1 MATHK
6 ISVNLNGTVREA
18 EVESRLLLVHL
29 IREVFRLTGTHVGC
43 DTSHCGACTVRLDGQ
58 PVKSCTVLA
67 VQADGRSVM
76 TVESLEQGGKLHPI
90 QEAFTEK
97 HALQCGFC
105 TPGMLMTCSALLDEK
120 RKLSDE
126 DIRRA
131 ISGNLCR
138 CTGYL
143 NIVKAVQHAAERMS
157 AS

>member
-1 MATHK
+1 MKHR
-6 ISVNLNGTVREA
+6 ISLTVNGAAREA

-29 IREVFRLTGTHVGC
+29 IREVFRLTGTHIGC
-43 DTSHCGACTVRLDGQ
+43 DTSHCGACTVILDGQ

-67 VQADGRSVM
+67 VQADGATVQ
-76 TVESLEQGGKLHPI
+76 TVEGLEQGGKLHPI

-105 TPGMLMTCSALLDEK
+105 TPGMLMSCSALLEQN
-120 RKLSDE
+120 RRPSE
-126 DIRRA
+126 QQIREA
-131 ISGNLCR
+131 IAGNLCR

-157 AS
+157 

>member
-1 MATHK
+1 MAKHK
-6 ISVNLNGTVREA
+6 ISVTVNGVAREA

-43 DTSHCGACTVRLDGQ
+43 DTSHCGVCTVQLDGQ
-58 PVKSCTVLA
+58 PVKSCTLLA
-67 VQADGRSVM
+67 VQADGCSVK
-76 TVESLEQGGKLHPI
+76 TVEGLEQGGKLHPM

-105 TPGMLMTCSALLDEK
+105 TPGMLMTTSALLERNK
-120 RKLSDE
+120 NPSELE
-126 DIRRA
+126 IRQA

-143 NIVKAVQHAAERMS
+143 NIVKAVQHAAEKMQ
-157 AS
+157 

>member
-1 MATHK
+1 MKHR
-6 ISVNLNGTVREA
+6 ISVTVNGAAREA

-29 IREVFRLTGTHVGC
+29 IREVFRLTGTHIGC
-43 DTSHCGACTVRLDGQ
+43 DTSHCGVCTVLLDGQ

-67 VQADGRSVM
+67 VQADGCSVS
-76 TVESLEQGGKLHPI
+76 TVEGLEQGGKLHPV

-97 HALQCGFC
+97 HALQCGYC
-105 TPGMLMTCSALLDEK
+105 TPGMLMTCSALLERNK
-120 RKLSDE
+120 QPSERE
-126 DIRRA
+126 IREA

-143 NIVKAVQHAAERMS
+143 NIVKAVQHAAEKMR

>member
-1 MATHK
+1 MRHR
-6 ISVNLNGTVREA
+6 ISVTVNGAAREA

-29 IREVFRLTGTHVGC
+29 IREVFRLTGTHIGC
-43 DTSHCGACTVRLDGQ
+43 DTSHCGVCTVLLDGQ

-67 VQADGRSVM
+67 VQADGCSVS
-76 TVESLEQGGKLHPI
+76 TVEGLEHGGMLHPV

-97 HALQCGFC
+97 HALQCGYC
-105 TPGMLMTCSALLDEK
+105 TPGMLMTCSALLERNK
-120 RKLSDE
+120 QPSERE
-126 DIRRA
+126 IREA

-143 NIVKAVQHAAERMS
+143 NIVKAVQHAAEKMR

>member
-1 MATHK
+1 MKHK
-6 ISVNLNGTVREA
+6 ISVTVNGAAREA

-43 DTSHCGACTVRLDGQ
+43 DTSHCGVCTVLLDGE

-67 VQADGRSVM
+67 VQADGCKVS
-76 TVESLEQGGKLHPI
+76 TVEGLEQGGKLHAM

-105 TPGMLMTCSALLDEK
+105 TPGMLMTCSALLERNK
-120 RKLSDE
+120 RPSE
-126 DIRRA
+126 QQIREA

-143 NIVKAVQHAAERMS
+143 NIVRAVQHAAEKMP
-157 AS
+157 